1 MLGGGGGGGGKRG
14 GGASDFLEL
23 YGDGGRRR
31 AVTSSKDR
39 REREGDRRQVYHYED
54 ETGRGVEGMEW
65 ITTQHLDLSPV
76 TAGAPSLQPHCAAFH
91 HSQALFAAAVG
102 RHIIE
107 FDALTGCK
115 LSSIDI
121 GAPVVRMAYS
131 PAGGHVI
138 VAVLEDLTIRSW
150 DLETEHT
157 YVLYSPGDKKST
169 KTPGGSV
176 EVHIALTP
184 LRPWL
189 FFGAHHRMSVNVV
202 GTIEGVRAAT
212 KIKTDL
218 KKPITDLAC
227 HPRSPLLYVAYAD
240 GLVRAYNIQN
250 FSVQY
255 TLQADNSIKLIGA
268 GAFAFHSLLEWVFVG
283 DRSGTLLAW
292 DVSVPNRPS
301 MIGITQVGSNPVVS
315 IQWHSMLQLLLT
327 LSKEGSVQVWK
338 PRVVLNPHRPHLRAN
353 FFEPAGLET
362 LDVGNVLTQF
372 GGVPVYPVPRIV
384 DLLVHPKLNLATILF
399 ANVASGEESTKRQL
413 TVSKEARRQLFTVLQ
428 SARGSPV
435 SVLKEKLSALGS
447 SGIMHGHQL
456 LHQARAQAGGT
467 QLTMSDIARKAFLYG
482 NSANDQVR
490 SGPILTLPLLTIAD
504 YSNLLRDVP
513 VCQPLQQELKFF
525 NSEQR
530 IFNYPVRVFFMDAC
544 NLTSYNLT
552 NGDYNIYKKLST
564 TASGGNERMPKHMI
578 YSKKHHLFLIFF
590 ECRGAPSEVVLYRD
604 PMGTHSAAERVNT
617 VAGRDGAFM
626 GHQENQYVIL
636 EDDGVGLVLN
646 FLEEEPDLLSSG
658 GSAKPSF
665 SVEANG
671 KENGGKKPN
680 GVAVPDAISFEKSDS
695 DSEVGEE
702 EQAEPAAVSKPE
714 EPKQRAPLQFVFDSP
729 VQRIFSSPL
738 ESTLLYVLADS
749 HLGLAKVSADA
760 YAADG
765 GHLMLST
772 KPEAGK
778 FLKLFPLERVLQVRW
793 QETSTGQAAGIMTTQ
808 RVIIT
813 SANLEI
819 LASTSTTWDKGFPPI
834 SFLKNSF
841 LHFRSIVWVGPA
853 LLFSTA
859 TSVVILGWDG
869 VARPLATI
877 GNANAALMGALND
890 RLLLACTNDP
900 NPRNRQMVEVKTRL
914 LGLLEPL
921 MIGWTTLQ
929 KCFEPKLD
937 LTEIMYQLTSRF
949 DNLRVTPRSLDVLS
963 RGPPICSD
971 LAVELAQAGPQ
982 FTQEL
987 RCKYAIHARRFD
999 TALAILKDE
1008 YIRSRDYPRCPPA
1021 TRLFQRFRE
1030 LGRACIKYG
1039 QFDRA
1044 KETFEVVSDYQ
1055 SLLDLFLCHLNPS
1068 AMRRLA
1074 QKLEE
1079 NKVESELTR
1088 HVAKI
1093 LTVRSAGLGGAF
1105 ANLSAESMAPKGAEW
1120 GGGNW
1125 EIKTTPAI
1133 KIVRQ
1138 WELSGEVTAYMKTP
1152 NGAIPTIIPE
1162 HIGVYLGTMKG
1173 RVEIR
1178 ESLHV
1183 RKFSS
1188 GVTDENGGAGNLQ
1201 AGLPLPSSNKA
1212 DDGSRQGSG
1221 RGTAPRVQ
1229 KGESQSDAQAR
1240 AEEEFKRGLYGVDKS
1255 SSDEE
1260 DASVGSTK
1268 KRFIIT
1274 IREKQ
1279 EAENTF
1285 DANKL
1290 REATKQF
1297 RLGDTM
1303 HRRPSSASSADLM
1316 VPTAPTFTATP
1327 APDMLALP
1335 APPMGMGLQ
1344 PTPVPPTLG
1353 TGVPAGPM
1361 MGVSAD
1367 TGPIPED
1374 IFKGDSTVATFQAT
1388 PYPPPGGAP
1397 LQWTFP
1403 GLGAPQQGTT
1413 GGVPPQGAPANYELA
1428 SGIPPQAAPGL
1439 GPDLSLPDGGIPPQ
1453 AGVKPPSAESPLAQ
1467 PPTDLSAL
1475 AEPPK
1480 SAPPKGPLKPGQV
1493 PRGAPAS
1500 ECYKAGLS
1508 HIEQNQLTDAMSCF
1522 NEAFLAL
1529 AKDQSLNVDVK
1540 PQAKICAQYKIAVLL
1555 LQEIARLQRVE
1566 GQGAVG
1572 AKEEMARLSRHL
1584 STLPLQPKHRISC
1597 IRTAIKR
1604 NMDVQNYVF
1613 SKKMLDLLISKAPP
1627 NKQLELKA
1635 LAEAVLCVGWV
1646 PSSDLMLPLDL
1657 LHHRFHKQISLRS
1670 RTSDIFIGLVAV
1682 SIFEH
1687 DTSIVKILGKEG
1699 RLGGHLLF
1707 PQGDHIGLY
1716 FFLKPVTSDC
1726 NRVDHITRY
1735 SFPQLEKPIFFT
1747 SA

>member
-1 MLGGGGGGGGKRG
+1 MFGVRERGGGGVLLRDRG
-14 GGASDFLEL
+14 GDVDFVEL
-23 YGDGGRRR
+23 YADGGGRR
-31 AVTSSKDR
+31 AVISA
-39 REREGDRRQVYHYED
+39 RERKEREELRNRHQVYQYED
-54 ETGRGVEGMEW
+54 ETGRIVDGMEW
-65 ITTQHLDLSPV
+65 ITTQHLDLSPGR
-76 TAGAPSLQPHCAAFH
+76 AGAPSVQPHCAAFH

-131 PAGGHVI
+131 PAGGHII
-138 VAVLEDLTIRSW
+138 VAVLEDWTIRSW

-157 YVLYSPGDKKST
+157 YVLYSPGDKKSS
-169 KTPGGSV
+169 KVPGGSV

-189 FFGAHHRMSVNVV
+189 FFGAHLRMSVNVV

-212 KIKTDL
+212 KIKADL

-240 GLVRAYNIQN
+240 GLVRAYNIHN

-301 MIGITQVGSNPVVS
+301 MIGITQVGSNPVAA
-315 IQWHSMLQLLLT
+315 IAWHSMLQLLLT

-338 PRVVLNPHRPHLRAN
+338 PRVILNPNRPHLRAN

-399 ANVASGEESTKRQL
+399 ASMASGEEETRKRQL

-435 SVLKEKLSALGS
+435 SVLKDKLSALGS

-467 QLTMSDIARKAFLYG
+467 QLTMSDLARKAFLYG
-482 NSANDQVR
+482 NSANEQVR
-490 SGPILTLPLLTIAD
+490 SGPIMTLPLLTIAD
-504 YSNLLRDVP
+504 YSHLLRDVP

-564 TASGGNERMPKHMI
+564 TAIGGNERMPKHMI
-578 YSKKHHLFLIFF
+578 YSRKHHLFMIFF

-617 VAGRDGAFM
+617 VAGRDGAFI
-626 GHQENQYVIL
+626 GHQENQYAVL
-636 EDDGVGLVLN
+636 EDDGMGLVLN
-646 FLEEEPDLLSSG
+646 FLEEEPDLMTG
-658 GSAKPSF
+658 GSARPSF
-665 SVEANG
+665 SVEGNG
-671 KENGGKKPN
+671 KENGLKKPN
-680 GVAVPDAISFEKSDS
+680 GVPVADAITFEKSDS
-695 DSEVGEE
+695 DTEGEE
-702 EQAEPAAVSKPE
+702 EEAEQPPVSKPE
-714 EPKQRAPLQFVFDSP
+714 GPKQRVALQFVFDST

-738 ESTLLYVLADS
+738 EATLLYVLADS

-778 FLKLFPLERVLQVRW
+778 FLKLMPLERVLQIRW

-808 RVIIT
+808 RVMIT
-813 SANLEI
+813 SL
-819 LASTSTTWDKGFPPI
+819 
-834 SFLKNSF
+834 
-841 LHFRSIVWVGPA
+841 VWVGPA

-877 GNANAALMGALND
+877 GTPNASLIGALND

-963 RGPPICSD
+963 RGPPVCSD

-987 RCKYAIHARRFD
+987 RCKYAIQARRFD

-1008 YIRSRDYPRCPPA
+1008 YLRSRDYPRCPPT

-1030 LGRACIKYG
+1030 LGRACIRCG

-1055 SLLDLFLCHLNPS
+1055 SLLDLFCCHLNPS

-1079 NKVESELTR
+1079 NKVDSELTR

-1093 LTVRSAGLGGAF
+1093 LTVRSVGWGQGGAF
-1105 ANLSAESMAPKGAEW
+1105 ANLSAESMAPKGLEW

-1125 EIKTTPAI
+1125 QIKTTPAI
-1133 KIVRQ
+1133 KIVPE

-1162 HIGVYLGTMKG
+1162 HIGVYLGTLKG
-1173 RVEIR
+1173 RGTVVEIR
-1178 ESLHV
+1178 ENLHV

-1188 GVTDENGGAGNLQ
+1188 GVLEENGGAGDLP
-1201 AGLPLPSSNKA
+1201 AGLARSASNKSKLSE
-1212 DDGSRQGSG
+1212 DDGTKPGSG
-1221 RGTAPRVQ
+1221 RATASGAQ
-1229 KGESQSDAQAR
+1229 KGESESDAQAR
-1240 AEEEFKRGLYGVDKS
+1240 AEEEFKRGLYGLEKS

-1260 DASVGSTK
+1260 EGTVNTK
-1268 KRFIIT
+1268 KRFSIR

-1279 EAENTF
+1279 AAASAV
-1285 DANKL
+1285 DVNKL
-1290 REATKQF
+1290 KEATKQF
-1297 RLGDTM
+1297 RLGDSM
-1303 HRRPSSASSADLM
+1303 HGVRTQRQSAGSGDM
-1316 VPTAPTFTATP
+1316 TATAMPTFTANP

-1335 APPMGMGLQ
+1335 APPMGMGA
-1344 PTPVPPTLG
+1344 PPMPGAPLMG
-1353 TGVPAGPM
+1353 MGVPSGPM
-1361 MGVSAD
+1361 MGVGVG

-1374 IFKGDSTVATFQAT
+1374 IFQGDSTVATFQAT
-1388 PYPPPGGAP
+1388 PYPPGVAFPGQQQPGSAP
-1397 LQWTFP
+1397 LQWTFQ
-1403 GLGAPQQGTT
+1403 GLGTPQQGAPRFPD
-1413 GGVPPQGAPANYELA
+1413 GGVPPQGGPPQPGSYELA
-1428 SGIPPQAAPGL
+1428 SGIPPQAVPGL
-1439 GPDLSLPDGGIPPQ
+1439 GSELSLPDGGIPPQ
-1453 AGVKPPSAESPLAQ
+1453 AGVTPPSAETSKGQ

-1475 AEPPK
+1475 AGPAKPQ
-1480 SAPPKGPLKPGQV
+1480 STLPKGPLKLGQV

-1500 ECYKAGLS
+1500 DCFKAGLS

-1529 AKDQSLNVDVK
+1529 AKDQSLNIDVK

-1604 NMDVQNYVF
+1604 NMDVQNYIF

-1627 NKQLELKA
+1627 NKQEELK
-1635 LAEAVLCVGWV
+1635 
-1646 PSSDLMLPLDL
+1646 
-1657 LHHRFHKQISLRS
+1657 
-1670 RTSDIFIGLVAV
+1670 GLVAV
-1682 SIFEH
+1682 CVQRGLTDRTIDGEEDASQFCAA
-1687 DTSIVKILGKEG
+1687 TMG
-1699 RLGGHLLF
+1699 RLSTIGHDMCDTCSARFSAL
-1707 PQGDHIGLY
+1707 
-1716 FFLKPVTSDC
+1716 TSPGCTVCGMGTVVRSDAA
-1726 NRVDHITRY
+1726 TG
-1735 SFPQLEKPIFFT
+1735 PT
-1747 SA
+1747 SSPFS

>member
-1 MLGGGGGGGGKRG
+1 MRNTPAGMLGVKGRGGGRGGGVGNRG
-14 GGASDFLEL
+14 GGAREFVEL
-23 YGDGGRRR
+23 YGDGAGRRP
-31 AVTSSKDR
+31 VTSYRDR
-39 REREGDRRQVYHYED
+39 TEKEDDRFRRQLSHYED

-65 ITTQHLDLSPV
+65 ITTQHLDLSPA

-138 VAVLEDLTIRSW
+138 VAVLEDWTIRSW

-157 YVLYSPGDKKST
+157 HVLYSPGDKKAKIT
-169 KTPGGSV
+169 GGSV

-189 FFGAHHRMSVNVV
+189 FFGAHHRMSVN
-202 GTIEGVRAAT
+202 
-212 KIKTDL
+212 
-218 KKPITDLAC
+218 
-227 HPRSPLLYVAYAD
+227 
-240 GLVRAYNIQN
+240 
-250 FSVQY
+250 
-255 TLQADNSIKLIGA
+255 ADNSIKLIGA
-268 GAFAFHSLLEWVFVG
+268 GAFAFHSLLEWVFIG

-301 MIGITQVGSNPVVS
+301 MVGITQVGSNPVAS
-315 IQWHSMLQLLLT
+315 IQWHPMLQLLLT
-327 LSKEGSVQVWK
+327 LSKEGAVQVWK
-338 PRVVLNPHRPHLRAN
+338 PRVILNPHRPHLRAN

-399 ANVASGEESTKRQL
+399 ANVASGEESKKRQL

-447 SGIMHGHQL
+447 SGIMNGHQL

-482 NSANDQVR
+482 SSANDQVR

-504 YSNLLRDVP
+504 YSHLLRDIP
-513 VCQPLQQELKFF
+513 VCQ
-525 NSEQR
+525 
-530 IFNYPVRVFFMDAC
+530 
-544 NLTSYNLT
+544 
-552 NGDYNIYKKLST
+552 
-564 TASGGNERMPKHMI
+564 ASGGNERMPKHMI
-578 YSKKHHLFLIFF
+578 YSKRHHLFMIFF

-617 VAGRDGAFM
+617 VAGRDGAFI

-636 EDDGVGLVLN
+636 EDDGMGLILN

-658 GSAKPSF
+658 GSARPSV
-665 SVEANG
+665 SVEANA
-671 KENGGKKPN
+671 KENGSKKPN
-680 GVAVPDAISFEKSDS
+680 GVPVPDAISFEKSDS
-695 DSEVGEE
+695 DSEEEGEE
-702 EQAEPAAVSKPE
+702 EQAEPVAVPKPE
-714 EPKQRAPLQFVFDSP
+714 EPKQRVPLQFVFDSP

-738 ESTLLYVLADS
+738 EATLLYVLADS
-749 HLGLAKVSADA
+749 HLGMAKVSADA

-778 FLKLFPLERVLQVRW
+778 FLKLLPLERVLQVRW

-813 SANLEI
+813 SANLEV

-834 SFLKNSF
+834 SSLE
-841 LHFRSIVWVGPA
+841 
-853 LLFSTA
+853 T

-877 GNANAALMGALND
+877 GTPNSALIGALND

-900 NPRNRQMVEVKTRL
+900 NPRNRQMVEIKTRL

-937 LTEIMYQLTSRF
+937 VTEIMYQLTSRF

-987 RCKYAIHARRFD
+987 RCKYATHARRFD

-1008 YIRSRDYPRCPPA
+1008 YIRSRDYPRCPPT

-1088 HVAKI
+1088 HVSKI

-1105 ANLSAESMAPKGAEW
+1105 ANLSAESMAPKGTEW

-1125 EIKTTPAI
+1125 EIRTTPAI
-1133 KIVRQ
+1133 KIVRE

-1173 RVEIR
+1173 RGTVVEIR
-1178 ESLHV
+1178 ENLHV

-1188 GVTDENGGAGNLQ
+1188 GVSEENGAAAQ
-1201 AGLPLPSSNKA
+1201 AVLALPSNKPA
-1212 DDGSRQGSG
+1212 DGGKQGSG
-1221 RGTAPRVQ
+1221 RKTAPGQ

-1240 AEEEFKRGLYGVDKS
+1240 AEEEFKRGLYGVDRS

-1260 DASVGSTK
+1260 DASVGTK
-1268 KRFIIT
+1268 KRLIIT

-1279 EAENTF
+1279 EAENRF

-1303 HRRPSSASSADLM
+1303 LRRPSSADSMPRPSSADSM
-1316 VPTAPTFTATP
+1316 APTFTATP
-1327 APDMLALP
+1327 GPETLGLP
-1335 APPMGMGLQ
+1335 APAMGMGVQPTAVPSMGMGLQ
-1344 PTPVPPTLG
+1344 PMPVPPVA

-1374 IFKGDSTVATFQAT
+1374 IFQGDSTVATFQAT

-1397 LQWTFP
+1397 LQWTFQ
-1403 GLGAPQQGTT
+1403 GLGAPQQGAP
-1413 GGVPPQGAPANYELA
+1413 GGVPAELA
-1428 SGIPPQAAPGL
+1428 SGIPPQAVPGL
-1439 GPDLSLPDGGIPPQ
+1439 GSALSLPDGGIPPQ
-1453 AGVKPPSAESPLAQ
+1453 AGVKPPSAESVPAQ

-1480 SAPPKGPLKPGQV
+1480 PAQKGPLKPGQV

-1500 ECYKAGLS
+1500 ECFKAGLS
-1508 HIEQNQLTDAMSCF
+1508 HVEQNQLSDAMACF

-1529 AKDQSLNVDVK
+1529 AKDQSLDVDVK

-1613 SKKMLDLLISKAPP
+1613 SKNMLDLLISKAPP
-1627 NKQLELKA
+1627 NKQQELKA
-1635 LAEAVLCVGWV
+1635 LADICVQRGLTDRTIDGEEDASQFCAATLGRLSTIGFDMCDTCSARFSALTSPGCTV
-1646 PSSDLMLPLDL
+1646 CGMGTVVRSDAATGPSSSP
-1657 LHHRFHKQISLRS
+1657 F
-1670 RTSDIFIGLVAV
+1670 A
-1682 SIFEH
+1682 
-1687 DTSIVKILGKEG
+1687 
-1699 RLGGHLLF
+1699 
-1707 PQGDHIGLY
+1707 
-1716 FFLKPVTSDC
+1716 
-1726 NRVDHITRY
+1726 
-1735 SFPQLEKPIFFT
+1735 
-1747 SA
+1747 